1 MDGYSN
7 SSHGL
12 TGLLTKLTWNLAEG
26 NIQKLKRMMIG
37 KEAAYIPLV
46 VHIEDGGRKRD
57 VYVLKRDLKQ
67 IDATESC
74 SISAMCSV
82 SALLRRI
89 LRV

>member
-1 MDGYSN
+1 M
-7 SSHGL
+7 
-12 TGLLTKLTWNLAEG
+12 TGSLTKLTWNLAEG

-37 KEAAYIPLV
+37 KEAAYNPLV

-57 VYVLKRDLKQ
+57 VYVLKKDLDQ

-74 SISAMCSV
+74 SISAICIV
-82 SALLRRI
+82 SALLKRI